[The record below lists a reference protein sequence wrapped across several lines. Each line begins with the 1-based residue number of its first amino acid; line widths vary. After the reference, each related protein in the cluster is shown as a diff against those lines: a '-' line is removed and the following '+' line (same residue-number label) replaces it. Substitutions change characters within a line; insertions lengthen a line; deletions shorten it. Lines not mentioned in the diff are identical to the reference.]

1 MAYTSGL
8 LKHRVTILNRT
19 EAQQGKFGLD
29 SAGVEFE
36 PAGTVWAS
44 VDWAKGKGA
53 MNAGALDVYGVVMI
67 RMRWNPIV
75 NERSWILYG
84 DKLYQIVG
92 ETFHADRQENTIQMT
107 AIELANQ
114 QVNIV
119 PTVPENALYDADG
132 ILLLDADGVYL
143 TADYN

>member
-36 PAGTVWAS
+36 SAGTVWSS

-53 MNAGALDVYGVVMI
+53 MNAGALDVYGVVII
-67 RMRWNPIV
+67 RMRWNTIV
-75 NERSWILYG
+75 NERSRILYEG
-84 DKLYQIVG
+84 KTYQIIG
-92 ETFHADRQENTIQMT
+92 ETFHADRQDNTIQFQ
-107 AIELANQ
+107 AQ
-114 QVNIV
+114 QVVN
-119 PTVPENALYDADG
+119 DK
-132 ILLLDADGVYL
+132 
-143 TADYN
+143 

>member
-8 LKHRVTILNRT
+8 LKYRVTILNRT
-19 EAQQGKFGLD
+19 EAQQGRFGLD

-67 RMRWNPIV
+67 RMRWNTIV
-75 NERSWILYG
+75 NERSRILYNG
-84 DKLYQIVG
+84 KTYQIIG
-92 ETFHADRQENTIQMT
+92 ETFHADRQANTIQFT
-107 AIELANQ
+107 AQAIIN
-114 QVNIV
+114 
-119 PTVPENALYDADG
+119 DK
-132 ILLLDADGVYL
+132 
-143 TADYN
+143 